1 MLGLYIRVDRE
12 DNFGTTL
19 KRVFEIIFKHM
30 DPSFSCLPS
39 DYECIDSEDNVQL
52 PGLMSTQQVKSLV
65 CDEKNILIC
74 GRFFFILE
82 GQLQNQWTHLTSSFL
97 ALVTPSFWFTML
109 LR

>member
-39 DYECIDSEDNVQL
+39 DYECIDSEDIVEL
-52 PGLMSTQQVKSLV
+52 
-65 CDEKNILIC
+65 
-74 GRFFFILE
+74 
-82 GQLQNQWTHLTSSFL
+82 H
-97 ALVTPSFWFTML
+97 
-109 LR
+109 